1 MTKGKWYFV
10 GGAIIAICA
19 FVIYYF
25 GVATVADESSSGNQT
40 VVVTNQS
47 WKVNFSNPIKEKLI
61 TDETVQ
67 VRNSDGKK
75 IPISYKLSN
84 DQKQLQIFL
93 PDIEK
98 ERKEEYTLY
107 LSSAITSKWGIP
119 IIGGKELHYTVLP
132 SLPTIQSKQQLE
144 KYFTALHEERY
155 GFFGSGV
162 VSETSEDKSASK
174 DNSVSKTN
182 TQVAGIDE
190 GDIVKT
196 DGDFIYTISNQ
207 DLYISSVKPANK
219 MKVVSNISFAK
230 DFYPIE
236 ILLQNGRLIVIG
248 ESATPQT
255 FTDDIEENGLRKV
268 NFESKKIASRSYTQ
282 LFIYD
287 ITDKEN
293 PKQIKHIGVEGS
305 YQTSRMK
312 GSYVYVIANQYANM
326 WTRKDH
332 QKADFVPKLFDN
344 EKGVYDQKL
353 SNIRYIPN
361 SKESSF
367 LHTVALDV
375 SSNKLPYKVE
385 TLLGSSDSVYMSD
398 QSLYVATTKYWDE
411 EKDEMNPNT
420 EIYKF
425 DINKI
430 AITFHAMGEVNGDV
444 LNQFSMDEHKGYFR
458 IATTQR
464 NFSSNQDQTSNH
476 LYILD
481 ENMKTVGKVGDL
493 AKGERIYSARFMGD
507 KAYIVTFRE
516 IDPLFVID
524 TSNPVKP
531 KVLGE
536 LKIPGFSTYLHPY
549 DENHLIGYGYNTKMK
564 KDINGEEFVT
574 EDGMKISLFDVSD
587 FSNPKEKDSVV
598 IGGMGTQSELLYDH
612 KALYQNKEKN
622 LFGFPISVY
631 KEDNNGTVE
640 DSFQGAMLYEITP
653 QKGIILKNKMASN
666 TKNTWDSGIK
676 RILNVDDTLYTISN
690 QEVKAFEMKSFAN
703 VGAVSFNK
711 NPQ

>member
-1 MTKGKWYFV
+1 MKKGKWYFV
-10 GGAIIAICA
+10 GGALIAICA

-25 GVATVADESSSGNQT
+25 GVATVTDVSSSGNET

-67 VRNSDGKK
+67 VRNSNGKK

-84 DQKQLQIFL
+84 DQRQLQIFL
-93 PDIEK
+93 PDSEK
-98 ERKEEYTLY
+98 GGKNEYTLII
-107 LSSAITSKWGIP
+107 SNTITSKWGIP
-119 IIGGKELHYTVLP
+119 IIGEKELHYTVLP

-144 KYFTALHEERY
+144 KYFTALQESKY
-155 GFFGSGV
+155 GFFGRGM
-162 VSETSEDKSASK
+162 VSETSEEKSVSK
-174 DNSVSKTN
+174 DSSVSKTN

-196 DGDFIYTISNQ
+196 DGDFIYSISNQ
-207 DLYISSVKPANK
+207 DLYISSVKPVNK
-219 MKVVSNISFAK
+219 LKVASKISFEK

-255 FTDDIEENGLRKV
+255 FTDDTEESVLRKV
-268 NFESKKIASRSYTQ
+268 NFESKKTASRSYTQ

-287 ITDKEN
+287 ITNKEN

-326 WTRKDH
+326 WTRKDN

-344 EKGVYDQKL
+344 EKGVYNQKL

-385 TLLGSSDSVYMSD
+385 TLLGNSDSIYMSD
-398 QSLYVATTKYWDE
+398 QNLYVTTTKYWDE
-411 EKDEMNPNT
+411 EKNGMINSNT

-425 DINKI
+425 NINQT
-430 AITFHAMGEVNGDV
+430 AITFHGMGEVNGDV

-464 NFSSNQDQTSNH
+464 DFSSNQEQTSNH

-481 ENMKTVGKVGDL
+481 ENMKKAGEVGDL
-493 AKGERIYSARFMGD
+493 AKGERIYSVRFIGD
-507 KAYIVTFRE
+507 KAYIVTFKE

-536 LKIPGFSTYLHPY
+536 LKS
-549 DENHLIGYGYNTKMK
+549 
-564 KDINGEEFVT
+564 
-574 EDGMKISLFDVSD
+574 
-587 FSNPKEKDSVV
+587 
-598 IGGMGTQSELLYDH
+598 Q
-612 KALYQNKEKN
+612 ALAH
-622 LFGFPISVY
+622 IC
-631 KEDNNGTVE
+631 
-640 DSFQGAMLYEITP
+640 IH
-653 QKGIILKNKMASN
+653 
-666 TKNTWDSGIK
+666 
-676 RILNVDDTLYTISN
+676 
-690 QEVKAFEMKSFAN
+690 
-703 VGAVSFNK
+703 
-711 NPQ
+711 